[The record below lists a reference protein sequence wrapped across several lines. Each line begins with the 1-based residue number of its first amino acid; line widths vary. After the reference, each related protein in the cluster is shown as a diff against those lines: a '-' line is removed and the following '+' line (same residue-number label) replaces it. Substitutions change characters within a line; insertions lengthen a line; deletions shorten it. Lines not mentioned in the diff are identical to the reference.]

1 MRATVGILTILGL
14 SVSVAVAPAQAPR
27 SATAPQRRAILLP
40 PVPLPPSE
48 LPRVARAAAEEL
60 SDEPAMTPV
69 VRPTNRT
76 TSSGPAWLNG
86 TTSDPNIRPAGGVG
100 VYRPGT
106 ILQVAGSSRPKE
118 EPSVLAKGF
127 DKLKGAFSNGSK
139 TDRSDRSPEKMP
151 AGVAAVTPTA
161 NTAFRGTTATGAPVY
176 AGPPAYRWYG
186 WGSVTP
192 GANPY
197 AQTGQYP
204 PASANWYSITG
215 ATPGAFPVPVTNPL
229 PAGTGTEPPAYVAVP
244 NQRIAP
250 ATSTFT
256 PERPAP
262 LSFRSD
268 AAMRVPPPPVDLA
281 SLEPPAETRT
291 TPTPTI
297 SVLPEVPV
305 NPAPVSTPMVT
316 QAEPPIRPVMS
327 LPPLP
332 EQPEV
337 RRAET
342 IPALPTTRPEPL
354 PVSVTEETSNWQR
367 KSETVAPGDWGPAG
381 AKPAPAKAPAE
392 IKTPDWQQP
401 GMSFRGSQPIARGQ
415 IDDTRPDPV
424 VELIRRLCNGRAERV
439 EASWTTSK
447 RLTVKFVGPTAS
459 DVRRLADEIG
469 ARPEFAGI
477 QIDFQ
482 LRIK

>member
-1 MRATVGILTILGL
+1 
-14 SVSVAVAPAQAPR
+14 
-27 SATAPQRRAILLP
+27 
-40 PVPLPPSE
+40 
-48 LPRVARAAAEEL
+48 
-60 SDEPAMTPV
+60 MTPV

-100 VYRPGT
+100 LYRPGT

-215 ATPGAFPVPVTNPL
+215 AMPGAFPVPVTNPL
-229 PAGTGTEPPAYVAVP
+229 PAGTGTEPPALRRRTQSANRTRHQHLYSGA
-244 NQRIAP
+244 AGP
-250 ATSTFT
+250 ALVSLRCRN
-256 PERPAP
+256 ESAA
-262 LSFRSD
+262 SAGRS
-268 AAMRVPPPPVDLA
+268 RQV
-281 SLEPPAETRT
+281 SEPPAEPRT

-459 DVRRLADEIG
+459 DVRRLADEISASTRIRG
-469 ARPEFAGI
+469 HSDRLPTAHQIIGGEDDSLHHQLGEAPLGLSPFWYTSGI
-477 QIDFQ
+477 AFPVVSI
-482 LRIK
+482 